1 MTQKYIV
8 HAMYTSYFL
17 RRAVHRDCVVRV
29 VKLQM
34 ERLSLWPSYAILQL
48 NFTFS
53 EFISYSAI
61 NSENLNFASS
71 ELQRCDKLWGE
82 ITNFLLFGGDFLKLK
97 QARWVWVGLNY
108 QPKVVR
114 IKLKDAHSFQV
125 KHCIPFL
132 LSPMRFSNNPY
143 RYREVAS
150 EKLRSVQ
157 KGSSLQ
163 AQGVRKVLANW
174 KS

>member
-1 MTQKYIV
+1 MLCILHVKF
-8 HAMYTSYFL
+8 YFL
-17 RRAVHRDCVVRV
+17 RRAVHRDCVVRGV
-29 VKLQM
+29 VKLQT

-71 ELQRCDKLWGE
+71 ELQCCDKLWGE

-132 LSPMRFSNNPY
+132 LTRTIPTDTERWPQKSCALCRKAV
-143 RYREVAS
+143 RY
-150 EKLRSVQ
+150 KLRV
-157 KGSSLQ
+157 
-163 AQGVRKVLANW
+163 
-174 KS
+174 